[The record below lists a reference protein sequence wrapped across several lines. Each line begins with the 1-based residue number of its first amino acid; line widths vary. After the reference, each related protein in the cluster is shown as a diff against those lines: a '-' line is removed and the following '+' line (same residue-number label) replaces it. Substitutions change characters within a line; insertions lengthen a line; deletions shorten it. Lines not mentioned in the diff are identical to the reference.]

1 MNVVMEQNYKIE
13 TISKNMRKLF
23 EKAQTS
29 EGIWDLKSHPA
40 GHLLSELD
48 HRQHLLHSSAAL
60 LDFTILNQLD
70 HLSLTASTFD
80 LNICPFDIID
90 AIETVMHIQK
100 PQAIHHGI
108 DFYIVADNVEVNQ
121 KGLIAQTQKRN
132 EMILKKSNIQVRQ
145 VWDQQR
151 PINSYMINCDRQ
163 RVMQVLLALLQ
174 NTLKYTKKGSV

>member
-1 MNVVMEQNYKIE
+1 
-13 TISKNMRKLF
+13 
-23 EKAQTS
+23 
-29 EGIWDLKSHPA
+29 
-40 GHLLSELD
+40 
-48 HRQHLLHSSAAL
+48 
-60 LDFTILNQLD
+60 
-70 HLSLTASTFD
+70 
-80 LNICPFDIID
+80 
-90 AIETVMHIQK
+90 MHIQK

-174 NTLKYTKKGSV
+174 NTLKYTKKGSVYIYIKINETGRQ